1 MIQSSYYPNLVIF
14 NLFIVCVRVCGCAR
28 LLKKRKKKKKDAG
41 GGRDEKTAED
51 KTAERKRDL
60 WEKIW
65 DLEMEQ
71 ERAGAEGEEAHKEN
85 DSFRN

>member
-1 MIQSSYYPNLVIF
+1 MSQSNYYPNLVIF
-14 NLFIVCVRVCGCAR
+14 FPIYLWCVCKSQEEKTVGV
-28 LLKKRKKKKKDAG
+28 
-41 GGRDEKTAED
+41 DEKKASRGVAGK
-51 KTAERKRDL
+51 KTDL

-71 ERAGAEGEEAHKEN
+71 ERMRAEGEEAHKEN